1 MESIVDIIN
10 FLANRFGY
18 KSYLEIGLRH
28 PWEWVEF
35 FEESQNTNDWG
46 LSNTEIEYEIY

>member
-1 MESIVDIIN
+1 MESRVDIIN

-28 PWEWVEF
+28 PWECSDNFYVNIGEGKVLKS
-35 FEESQNTNDWG
+35 E
-46 LSNTEIEYEIY
+46 

>member
-1 MESIVDIIN
+1 MESRVDIIN

-35 FEESQNTNDWG
+35 FEESQNTDDWG
-46 LSNTEIEYEIY
+46 LKDVEIEFEVI